1 MKTLKTA
8 LIATS
13 AIAFSISAAQAEGFY
28 IGVDGGL
35 SIPEFSKVK
44 QNDHKFSFKLKNG
57 FVGDVVAGYA
67 FKNNLRTE
75 LDFGYRKYDV
85 KRISSINIDGDV
97 ESYALTANVLYDFVN
112 STDFTP
118 FIGVGAG
125 IAHNKMKDKT
135 LDAKNSSTRF
145 AALGTAGVS
154 YNLTKAL
161 SASLS
166 YRFFASW
173 DQKTALKADY
183 NMYAHEV
190 LLGLKYSFGTPKKVA
205 TVAAPT
211 AYDVA
216 ADLPSY
222 MVFFALNSA
231 VITPEAEQTLKKVA
245 EEYKAGGDVKLKLTG
260 HTDLTGP
267 AAFNMTLS
275 KQRAESAKKALVE
288 MGIPA
293 NQITTKGVGM
303 ADPLVPTALGV
314 PEPQNRRVV
323 FEFTE

>member
-1 MKTLKTA
+1 MKALKTV
-8 LIATS
+8 LFATS
-13 AIAFSISAAQAEGFY
+13 AVAFSVSAAQAEGFY

-35 SIPEFSKVK
+35 SIPEFSKIK
-44 QNDHKFSFKLKNG
+44 QNGNKFPFKLKDS
-57 FVGDVVAGYA
+57 FVGDFVAGYA

-75 LDFGYRKYDV
+75 LDVGYRKYDIR
-85 KRISSINIDGDV
+85 RISTVDIDGDV

-112 STDFTP
+112 STNFTP

-125 IAHNKMKDKT
+125 IARNKMKDKT
-135 LDAKNSSTRF
+135 FDAKKTSTRF
-145 AALGTAGVS
+145 AALGTAGIS
-154 YNLTKAL
+154 YNLTEAL

-166 YRFFASW
+166 YRFFASL
-173 DQKTALKADY
+173 DQKTAFKADY
-183 NMYAHEV
+183 DMYAHEI
-190 LLGLKYSFGTPKKVA
+190 LLGLKYSFGAPKKVA
-205 TVAAPT
+205 AAAPVV

-245 EEYKAGGDVKLKLTG
+245 EEYKAGSDVKLKLTG

-275 KQRAESAKKALVE
+275 KQRAESAKKALVK

-293 NQITTKGVGM
+293 DKITTRGVGM
-303 ADPLVPTALGV
+303 ADPLIPTALGV

>member
-1 MKTLKTA
+1 MKALKTA
-8 LIATS
+8 LLATS
-13 AIAFSISAAQAEGFY
+13 AVAFSISAAQAEGFY

-35 SIPEFSKVK
+35 SVPEFSKIK
-44 QNDHKFSFKLKNG
+44 QDSNKFSFKLKNG
-57 FVGDVVAGYA
+57 FVGDFVAGYA
-67 FKNNLRTE
+67 FKNNLRAE

-85 KRISSINIDGDV
+85 KRISNVNIDGDV
-97 ESYALTANVLYDFVN
+97 QSYALTANVLYDFVN

-118 FIGVGAG
+118 FIGIGAG
-125 IAHNKMKDKT
+125 VAHNKMKDKT
-135 LDAKNSSTRF
+135 FDAKKSSTRF

-154 YNLTKAL
+154 YNLTEAL

-183 NMYAHEV
+183 DMYAHEI
-190 LLGLKYSFGTPKKVA
+190 LLGLKYSFGAPKKVVA
-205 TVAAPT
+205 AAAPT

-231 VITPEAEQTLKKVA
+231 VITPEAEQTLKKVV
-245 EEYKAGGDVKLKLTG
+245 EEYKAGRDVKLKLTG

-275 KQRAESAKKALVE
+275 KQRAESAKKALVK

-293 NQITTKGVGM
+293 DQITTKGVGM
-303 ADPLVPTALGV
+303 ADPLIPTALGV
-314 PEPQNRRVV
+314 LEPQNRRVV